1 MSPDNARTELSHPP
15 ARARTAMSTST
26 ANPGQEIGR
35 RRAGRLPAGHG
46 SGLRAGGLLGGVVA
60 VLLVALLSIRLGAH
74 PVSATSAWNALFHYD
89 PTNYD
94 QAVVRSQRLP
104 RTLIALAVGAG
115 LAVAGATMQAVTR
128 NPLASP
134 SILGVSSGASFAVVT
149 AIFFLG
155 LGSVREYVWFAFAG
169 AIVASALVFA
179 VGSVGDARNAPVRL
193 TLAGVAISAM
203 LGSWT
208 SALLLLSEETFD
220 QVRFWFAGSV
230 VGRDLD
236 TFLFVAPFLLAGS
249 VVCVLMGHQLNV
261 LSMSEDAARAL
272 GMNTSRVRLVCAG
285 LVVIITGAAVS
296 VAGPI
301 GFVGLAVPHI
311 VRSLIGSDYRWVLP
325 YSVLGGAVFLTGCDI
340 VGRLVLPT
348 GELQAGI
355 VTGLIGAPFLIYLAR
370 KRSLAS

>member
-1 MSPDNARTELSHPP
+1 
-15 ARARTAMSTST
+15 MSTST
-26 ANPGQEIGR
+26 ANPGEEIGR
-35 RRAGRLPAGHG
+35 HRFGHRPRWLGRGARAT
-46 SGLRAGGLLGGVVA
+46 GLGVGVIA
-60 VLLVALLSIRLGAH
+60 VLLVALVSVRFGAH
-74 PVSATSAWNALFHYD
+74 PVSTGSVWNALFQYD

-94 QAVVRSQRLP
+94 EAVVRTQRVP
-104 RTLIALAVGAG
+104 RTVIALGVGGG

-149 AIFFLG
+149 AIFYLG

-208 SALLLLSEETFD
+208 SGLLLLSEETFD

-236 TFLFVAPFLLAGS
+236 TFLFVSPFLLIGS
-249 VVCVLMGHQLNV
+249 LVCILMGHQLNV

-272 GMNTSRVRLVCAG
+272 GMNTGRVRLLCAA
-285 LVVIITGAAVS
+285 LVVLITGAAVS

-311 VRSLIGSDYRWVLP
+311 VRSVVGPDYRWVLP
-325 YSVLGGAVFLTGCDI
+325 YSVVGGAIFLTLCDLA
-340 VGRLVLPT
+340 GRLVLPT
-348 GELQAGI
+348 GEIQAGI
-355 VTGLIGAPFLIYLAR
+355 VTGLIGAPFLVFFAR